1 MVFIKSISMD
11 GFKSY
16 GNKNITLYFPS
27 GFTGI
32 IGPNGSGKSNV
43 VDAISFTLGEISSKS
58 MRAKDLTDLIYSG
71 TGGDKAA
78 DSCEVEIIFDNKDHK
93 IPVPLEEI
101 SVKREVKRKGGGSVY
116 RFNGKR
122 STRAEIMDKLK
133 IANIDVREG
142 FNLVLQGRIAEL
154 AGMSPEKRREM
165 IEDLAG
171 TNEFDDKKIQAIEE
185 LEKAEIKL
193 GEFDLLLNEAQTAV
207 KKLEKEKKAVEEWEA
222 IVKKI
227 FEKKSIL
234 YSYRHA
240 KFLKEIQSF
249 QEGIDDYNKEI
260 ENLETEKKEKS
271 KELQDIQNSI
281 QGVKNEIDKTQ
292 QELESTQTKISNILS
307 NTTGNKRDVKNR
319 ERRIKEMNNEIDLIK
334 NKNEEIKSSQQ
345 NISEQISELDKK
357 IVEINSKKN
366 EKEKEQHEIS
376 DLIKKSESKY
386 NNLKERAEELDK
398 NIKTLEG
405 KLNQLGLQ
413 RSMKESS
420 VDIKDGQYLTKKRE
434 LEFRKRNMA
443 TLSEEL
449 ENINQDIE
457 QSREL
462 LNVAEQKVASSE
474 SKKESYEK
482 ILDELEVKRTE
493 LERIHSST
501 NARIETIESF
511 LSESANPVLNAIDEK
526 SKKKEISGII
536 GRLGDLIDT
545 DNLNVKEKAALI
557 PYLNAI
563 VVDSAVTAQECIA
576 FLRDEQIGYGNFI
589 PLEELNEIVNDRQI
603 DFSFIDQFEGK
614 FKPIA
619 NVFDGLIIVDSLR
632 DAIDTFIRNIE
643 ENSSSKQILTISGEK
658 ISREGIISGGSSSES
673 NEMMISELNKKLREQ
688 AEQLE
693 NVTEEYEANKIKHK
707 RLIQLVT
714 EVTKKSENVKQNIR
728 NKEEKLLELEK
739 RKDDDTFFIQR
750 TEKEVEGL
758 KIEIETAT
766 TLIDGLKKEEEGIQ
780 TKLDTLIPE
789 RDQVLDEMEQI
800 NYNKLLEDIRKVEK
814 VLSGLEI
821 VFSKNEA
828 IKNEKIHQKEV
839 ILQNQIKDNE
849 NKIESLEKQIKQ
861 AQEEL
866 EKLNADLQKYDDDL
880 NEKRKDESA
889 LKETIISLQ
898 DSISEKNRQID
909 SRRSEISNINRKTE
923 RINQQIS
930 DLKVKQERSKTELNN
945 VQAKIE
951 EDSIDL
957 IEVKDAISE
966 RKFESQI
973 TDLIESKKNLEP
985 VNALAI
991 KQYHEANERF
1001 QQLKEKKEQIT
1012 EERTV
1017 IIDFINKIEYEKKTV
1032 FLNIF
1037 KKINNEF
1044 GRIFDMIAGGRAWLS
1059 LENPEEPFEGGVTIT
1074 AEPHGKKVKS
1084 IQAMSGGEK
1093 SLTALALIFA
1103 MQKVDPSP
1111 FYVLDEVDAA
1121 LDVMNVRRVAKVVQK
1136 MSEESQVI
1144 MITHRDIAMR
1154 YANNLYGVT
1163 NLKGISKVISVEI
1176 SDEGTLKSLSSE

>member
-1 MVFIKSISMD
+1 VYIKSISMD

-16 GNKNITLYFPS
+16 GNRNVTLYFPS

-58 MRAKDLTDLIYSG
+58 MRAKDLRDLIYSG
-71 TGGDKAA
+71 TGGDKPA
-78 DSCEVEIIFDNKDHK
+78 DMAKVIITFDNSDHR
-93 IPVPLEEI
+93 IPVPFEE
-101 SVKREVKRKGGGSVY
+101 VKVEREVKRKGGGSTY

-171 TNEFDDKKIQAIEE
+171 TNEFDDKKIQAIDE

-207 KKLEKEKKAVEEWEA
+207 KKLEKEKKAVEEWES
-222 IVKKI
+222 IVKQI
-227 FEKKSIL
+227 FEKKSVL
-234 YSYRHA
+234 YSFRHQ
-240 KFLKEIQSF
+240 KYLTTIKDLQIQI
-249 QEGIDDYNKEI
+249 EEKNKEI
-260 ENLETEKKEKS
+260 EELEKEKKEKIKS
-271 KELQDIQNSI
+271 LEEIQNSI
-281 QGVKNEIDKTQ
+281 QGVKNEINKSQ

-307 NTTGNKRDVKNR
+307 DSTGTKRDVKNR
-319 ERRIKEMNNEIDLIK
+319 ERRIREMTKEIALIQTK
-334 NKNEEIKSSQQ
+334 NVEIKENQD
-345 NISEQISELDKK
+345 NISNQISEIDKK
-357 IVEINSKKN
+357 INEITFKKN
-366 EKEKEQHEIS
+366 EKEKEQSEIN

-386 NNLKERAEELDK
+386 KTLKDRAEELEK
-398 NIKTLEG
+398 NIKSLET
-405 KLNQLGLQ
+405 KLNQVGLQ
-413 RSMKESS
+413 RSMKESA

-434 LEFRKRNMA
+434 LDVRKRNFS
-443 TLSEEL
+443 TLDEEL
-449 ENINQDIE
+449 LTVKKEIE

-462 LNVAEQKVASSE
+462 LTVAEKKVAASE
-474 SKKESYEK
+474 LKKESYEK
-482 ILDELEVKRTE
+482 MLDELANKKTE

-501 NARIETIESF
+501 KAKIETIQSF
-511 LSESANPVLNAIDEK
+511 LSESSNPVLNAI
-526 SKKKEISGII
+526 KKKAETKEIKGII
-536 GRLGDLIDT
+536 GRLGDLIDI
-545 DNLNVKEKAALI
+545 DDLDIKEKAALI

-589 PLEELNEIVNDRQI
+589 PLEELSEIIIDNEIP
-603 DFSFIDQFEGK
+603 FEFISRFNGKLKSLANIFEDL
-614 FKPIA
+614 
-619 NVFDGLIIVDSLR
+619 VIVDSLR
-632 DAIDTFIRNIE
+632 EAIDNFIENIE
-643 ENSSSKQILTISGEK
+643 QKSSKKQILTINGEK
-658 ISREGIISGGSSSES
+658 ISREGVISGGSSSES
-673 NEMMISELNKKLREQ
+673 NEMLISELNKKLSEQ
-688 AEQLE
+688 AEQL
-693 NVTEEYEANKIKHK
+693 NNITQEYEANKIKHK

-714 EVTKKSENVKQNIR
+714 EVTKKSENVKQSIR
-728 NKEEKLLELEK
+728 NKEEKVLELEK
-739 RKDDDTFFIQR
+739 RKDDDAFFIQR
-750 TEKEVEGL
+750 TEKEVESL
-758 KIEIETAT
+758 RLEIEAAT
-766 TLIDGLKKEEEGIQ
+766 TLIDSLKTEEIEIKS
-780 TKLDTLIPE
+780 KLDQLIPE
-789 RDQVLDEMEQI
+789 REEVLNEMEKI
-800 NYNKLLEDIRKVEK
+800 NYNKLLDDVRKVEK
-814 VLSGLEI
+814 ILSGLEI
-821 VFSKNEA
+821 VYSKNEA

-839 ILQNQIKDNE
+839 ILQNQVKENE
-849 NKIESLEKQIKQ
+849 KRIEELEKQIK
-861 AQEEL
+861 EFESEL
-866 EKLNADLQKYDDDL
+866 EKLNKELEKFDLEL
-880 NEKRKDESA
+880 EEKRKDENT

-898 DSISEKNRQID
+898 ESISSKNREID
-909 SRRSEISNINRKTE
+909 SRRSEIGNINRKIE
-923 RINQQIS
+923 RIRQQIS
-930 DLKVKQERSKTELNN
+930 DIKINQERSKTELSNI
-945 VQAKIE
+945 QGKIE
-951 EDSIDL
+951 EEGIDL
-957 IEVKDAISE
+957 IEVKDSINE

-973 TDLIESKKNLEP
+973 SNLIETKKSLEP

-991 KQYHEANERF
+991 QQFHQANERF
-1001 QQLKEKKEQIT
+1001 MQLKEKREQIT
-1012 EERTV
+1012 EERKV

-1037 KKINNEF
+1037 NKINKEF
-1044 GRIFDMIAGGRAWLS
+1044 GHLFDMIAGGRAWLS

-1154 YANNLYGVT
+1154 YTNNLYGVT

-1176 SDEGTLKSLSSE
+1176 SDEGTLKSLSTE

>member
-1 MVFIKSISMD
+1 MVYIKSISMD

-71 TGGDKAA
+71 TGGDKSAEMA
-78 DSCEVEIIFDNKDHK
+78 SVEIIFDNKDHK
-93 IPVPLEEI
+93 IPVPLEEV
-101 SVKREVKRKGGGSVY
+101 SVQREVKRKGGGSTY

-122 STRAEIMDKLK
+122 STRQEIMDKLK

-171 TNEFDDKKIQAIEE
+171 TNEFDEKKIQAIDE

-222 IVKKI
+222 IVKNI

-234 YSYRHA
+234 YSYRHS
-240 KFLKEIQSF
+240 KFLKEIKSF
-249 QEGIDDYNKEI
+249 QDGIDDLNKENETL
-260 ENLETEKKEKS
+260 ENEKKEKS
-271 KELQDIQNSI
+271 NELKEIQDSI
-281 QGVKNEIDKTQ
+281 QGVNNEIDKTQ
-292 QELESTQTKISNILS
+292 KELESTQTKISNNLS
-307 NTTGNKRDVKNR
+307 DSTGTKRDIKNG
-319 ERRIKEMNNEIDLIK
+319 ERRNKEMIREIELIRSK
-334 NKNEEIKSSQQ
+334 NDEIKGNQE
-345 NISEQISELDKK
+345 NISQQISELDKK
-357 IVEINSKKN
+357 IVEISAKKN
-366 EKEKEQHEIS
+366 EKEKEQNEIS

-386 NNLKERAEELDK
+386 NNLKVRSEELDK
-398 NIKTLEG
+398 NIKSLEG
-405 KLNQLGLQ
+405 KLNQIGLQ

-420 VDIKDGQYLTKKRE
+420 VDIKEGQYLTKKRE

-443 TLSEEL
+443 TLSEE
-449 ENINQDIE
+449 ITTVIE
-457 QSREL
+457 EIDQSREL
-462 LNVAEQKVASSE
+462 LTVAEEKVTASE

-482 ILDELEVKRTE
+482 ILDELEIKRTE

-501 NARIETIESF
+501 KARIETIESF
-511 LSESANPVLNAIDEK
+511 LSESANPVLNAIEEK
-526 SKKKEISGII
+526 SKKNEILGIV
-536 GRLGDLIDT
+536 GRLGDIIET
-545 DNLNVKEKAALI
+545 ENLSTKEKAALI

-589 PLEELNEIVNDRQI
+589 PLEELNDIKKELEIP
-603 DFSFIDQFEGK
+603 FEFINQLEGK

-619 NVFDGLIIVDSLR
+619 NVFDDLIIVDSLR

-643 ENSSSKQILTISGEK
+643 ENTNNKQILTISGEK
-658 ISREGIISGGSSSES
+658 ISRDGIISGGSSSES
-673 NEMMISELNKKLREQ
+673 NEMMISELNKKLIEQ
-688 AEQLE
+688 ADQLN
-693 NVTEEYEANKIKHK
+693 NVTQEYEANKIKHK

-714 EVTKKSENVKQNIR
+714 EVTKKSENVKQSIR
-728 NKEEKLLELEK
+728 NKEEKSFELQK
-739 RKDDDTFFIQR
+739 RKDDDEFFIQR
-750 TEKEVEGL
+750 TDKEVESL
-758 KIEIETAT
+758 KIEIDAGT
-766 TLIDGLKKEEEGIQ
+766 TLIEGLKKEEEEFRS
-780 TKLDTLIPE
+780 KLNSLIPE
-789 RDQVLDEMEQI
+789 RDEVLNEMEQI

-839 ILQNQIKDNE
+839 ILQNQVKDNE
-849 NKIESLEKQIKQ
+849 KKIETLEKQIKDTQ
-861 AQEEL
+861 SEL
-866 EKLNADLQKYDDDL
+866 EKLNSDLQKFEDDL
-880 NEKRKDESA
+880 AAKRKDENS

-898 DSISEKNRQID
+898 DSISEKRRQID
-909 SRRSEISNINRKTE
+909 SRRSEIGNINRKVE

-945 VQAKIE
+945 IQAKIDE
-951 EDSIDL
+951 ESIDL
-957 IEVKDAISE
+957 IEVKEAISE
-966 RKFESQI
+966 RKIESQI
-973 TDLIESKKNLEP
+973 TDLLETKKSLEP

-991 KQYHEANERF
+991 QQFHEANERF
-1001 QQLKEKKEQIT
+1001 MELKERKDQIT
-1012 EERTV
+1012 EERKV
-1017 IIDFINKIEYEKKTV
+1017 IVDFINKIEYEKKTV

-1037 KKINNEF
+1037 NKIDKEF

-1074 AEPHGKKVKS
+1074 AEPRGKKVKS

-1176 SDEGTLKSLSSE
+1176 SDEGALKSLSSE